1 MGNRPGPE
9 NWNEILLPS
18 EGQGSEYLADIYA
31 IGTQETPTTTS
42 NGGTNGIRD
51 LTVNLQSTLGPSHVL
66 LHSVSLGVLSLYIFI
81 RRDLI
86 WYVSLP
92 EDDTYN
98 SRSKATNMV
107 KTKGALAISFT
118 LFGTS
123 LLFINCH
130 LPAHP
135 NRNQDRLDDY
145 VKICRSL
152 DLPRNLRPLKPSYQ
166 SVNDVTSR
174 FDVVFWFGDLN
185 FRIEQN
191 YTEALKMLT
200 K

>member
-1 MGNRPGPE
+1 MGNRNGPD

-18 EGQGSEYLADIYA
+18 GNDYLAEIYA
-31 IGTQETPTTTS
+31 IGTQETCNGS
-42 NGGTNGIRD
+42 NGNRD
-51 LTVNLQSTLGPSHVL
+51 LTVNLQATLGPSHVL
-66 LHSVSLGVLSLYIFI
+66 LHSVSLGVLSLFIFI
-81 RRDLI
+81 RRELI
-86 WYVSLP
+86 WYVSIP
-92 EDDTYN
+92 EDCVFN
-98 SRSKATNMV
+98 SRPKATNMV

-123 LLFINCH
+123 MLFLNCH
-130 LPAHP
+130 LPAHA

-145 VKICRSL
+145 VKICRSI

-166 SVNDVTSR
+166 STDVTSR

-185 FRIEQN
+185 FRIEQK
-191 YTEALKMLT
+191 YTDALRMLT